1 MELRLLRFLVFCIL
15 PLFTTGSKWP
25 WSDLDDVDYILSTYG
40 NEDYYFKIPISG
52 QELLDHGFNPEH
64 PTAFVVHG
72 WVQSGE
78 DYCYEFLDAYHNDP
92 NDPYNVICV
101 DWDQLASIDN
111 YLGAAY
117 SSNTVGAHVGANLT
131 VKVIFTRKFFKISV
145 KLQWFFLISLNRY
158 LWMNWVKLGI
168 KSVHPDTV

>member
-15 PLFTTGSKWP
+15 PIFTTGSKWP

-40 NEDYYFKIPISG
+40 NEDYYFKIPIKG

-131 VKVIFTRKFFKISV
+131 VKVIFTRKIYKISV

-158 LWMNWVKLGI
+158 LWMIWAKLGI